1 METPTDTPDS
11 TPTTP
16 DPRDV
21 VRSVRAV
28 DRALWHDRA
37 RALAADGIRPREARL
52 LRALASEQ
60 AAELLTRLRQH
71 PHGGKGLRRLAERG
85 WIAETDGTW
94 SLTDAGR
101 DAADGL
107 RRHAEQ
113 FDARLHEAASAEELA
128 AAGATLDAVARALG
142 APDDL
147 DDGDHPRHRRGFGPR
162 GHRFGPHQHGFVPGG
177 PGFGRGIHH
186 HAGPDGEGC
195 RDHSPRQRAAEG
207 AYERGF
213 AAGFSAGRSAAS
225 A

>member
-1 METPTDTPDS
+1 METPTDTPDN

-16 DPRDV
+16 DPREF

-52 LRALASEQ
+52 LRALTSEQ

-113 FDARLHEAASAEELA
+113 FDARLH
-128 AAGATLDAVARALG
+128 
-142 APDDL
+142 
-147 DDGDHPRHRRGFGPR
+147 
-162 GHRFGPHQHGFVPGG
+162 GFVPDG

-195 RDHSPRQRAAEG
+195 RDHSPRQRDAEG